1 MPIIGG
7 FLGGGVSMVPAGK
20 HQVFLWWS
28 TSDRKNISGAT
39 FKITPASGSPVTVSA
54 DQYGHAVALVDAGK
68 VYTVTVSY
76 NGSYT
81 GVGPQQFEA
90 ISTESTPIMFY
101 GEKTLVMRDVLDAM
115 YPVGS
120 IYMSVNATNPSTLI
134 GGTWE
139 RIAQGRTLIG
149 QGPSDQDFEA
159 GTEGG
164 ESTHTLTI
172 NEIPSHAHGIYNTSK
187 EQVGG
192 TTKYVYGNST
202 YKNGSSEYE
211 GGGEAH
217 NNLPPYLV
225 VYMWKRTA

>member
-1 MPIIGG
+1 MPMIGG

-28 TSDRKNISGAT
+28 TSDRENISGAT

-54 DQYGHAVALVDAGK
+54 DQYGHAVTLVDAGK

-90 ISTESTPIMFY
+90 VSTESTPIMFY

-120 IYMSVNATNPSTLI
+120 IYMSVNATNPSTII

-149 QGPSDQDFEA
+149 QGTSDQDFEA

-164 ESTHTLTI
+164 ESTHTLTKDEMPKH
-172 NEIPSHAHGIYNTSK
+172 NHSYSLAKADAQAGGYDRYVCRDRDTTSTGYA
-187 EQVGG
+187 GG
-192 TTKYVYGNST
+192 DK
-202 YKNGSSEYE
+202 
-211 GGGEAH
+211 AH

-225 VYMWKRTA
+225 VYIWKRTA